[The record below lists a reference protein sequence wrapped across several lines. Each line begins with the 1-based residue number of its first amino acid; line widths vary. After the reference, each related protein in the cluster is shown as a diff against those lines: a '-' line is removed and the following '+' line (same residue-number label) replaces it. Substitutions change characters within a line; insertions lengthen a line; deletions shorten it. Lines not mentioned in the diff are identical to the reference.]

1 MNQKKQRTLAIFALA
16 IALVATTI
24 AYATLSTQLG
34 ITGSISKKGGKWDVK
49 ISDVTTL
56 VKNNGEF
63 TKTPSASGT
72 SISFNANLNYED
84 DVVGVKFRIHNNG
97 TIDAGLPD
105 GKLVLNVNGSKV
117 LTSSSEMG
125 YQVLTDG
132 VLCGL
137 YTSDDDEAALKGW
150 NMIDGRYMEELSVAQ
165 GAYSGYYYL
174 RCKYVTQDT
183 TNSTISVSLNLE
195 YEQIS

>member
-1 MNQKKQRTLAIFALA
+1 MKQKKQRTYIIFALA
-16 IALVATTI
+16 IALVVTTV

-56 VKNNGEF
+56 AKNNGEF

-137 YTSDDDEAALKGW
+137 YTSADGETALNGW
-150 NMIDGRYMEELSVAQ
+150 NMINGQYIEELSVSQ
-165 GAYSGYYYL
+165 GAYSNYYYL